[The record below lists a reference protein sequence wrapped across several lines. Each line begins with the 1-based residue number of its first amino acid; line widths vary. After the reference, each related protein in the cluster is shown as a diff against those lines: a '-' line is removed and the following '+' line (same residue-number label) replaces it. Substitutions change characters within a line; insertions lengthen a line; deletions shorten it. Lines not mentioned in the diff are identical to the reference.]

1 MAAIFCRLSVDF
13 GFATAYPL
21 FFKVSHNLSK
31 DTRALFRLK
40 ETRTRE
46 SAAES
51 LNHGKQKPSISA
63 TASTESNCGIQG
75 GAALNYQE
83 LEEFLF
89 HLKSSIIIDLSL
101 TKSGSINTQQDFSPS
116 RVKRNESGFESSL
129 EPIQKTVAKRQR
141 LTDGGT
147 SHLFAKA
154 MRT

>member
-40 ETRTRE
+40 ETRIRE

-51 LNHGKQKPSISA
+51 RLIMG
-63 TASTESNCGIQG
+63 
-75 GAALNYQE
+75 
-83 LEEFLF
+83 
-89 HLKSSIIIDLSL
+89 IIIDLSL
-101 TKSGSINTQQDFSPS
+101 TKSGSINTQQDFYPS

-129 EPIQKTVAKRQR
+129 DPFQKTVAKRQR